1 MPIATGH
8 PQADD
13 RDMAQHPATQLSH
26 LPVDGNQQTASTHDA
41 MRNEESLSV
50 LAGRLAEVAHA
61 LRQAAANPSEVDDV
75 ESVAATMTS
84 ALADLAVGAELTAN
98 AVIDAERPRRSSRT
112 GVTPSPRAR
121 AVSWRLHALGSA
133 LRAARD
139 ACAAIPPTDGQS
151 RSRVGFGRPI
161 ARGRDRA

>member
-1 MPIATGH
+1 MPIATGR
-8 PQADD
+8 QDADD
-13 RDMAQHPATQLSH
+13 RAMAQHPATQLSH
-26 LPVDGNQQTASTHDA
+26 LPTDGGSEAASTRRA
-41 MRNEESLSV
+41 MRKEESLSV

-61 LRQAAANPSEVDDV
+61 LRQAAANPSEVDDI

-84 ALADLAVGAELTAN
+84 ALGDLAVGAELTAN
-98 AVIDAERPRRSSRT
+98 AVIDAERPRRLSRT

-139 ACAAIPPTDGQS
+139 ACAAIPPADGQS
-151 RSRVGFGRPI
+151 RGGVGLG
-161 ARGRDRA
+161 

>member
-1 MPIATGH
+1 MPIATG
-8 PQADD
+8 PQDADD
-13 RDMAQHPATQLSH
+13 RAMAQHRATQLSDV
-26 LPVDGNQQTASTHDA
+26 PIDGDPEAASTQGA
-41 MRNEESLSV
+41 MRKEESLSV

-61 LRQAAANPSEVDDV
+61 LRQAAANPSEVEDI

-84 ALADLAVGAELTAN
+84 ALGDLAVGAERTAN
-98 AVIDAERPRRSSRT
+98 AVIDAERPRRLSRT

-139 ACAAIPPTDGQS
+139 ACAAVPPADG
-151 RSRVGFGRPI
+151 RSRGR
-161 ARGRDRA
+161 G

>member
-8 PQADD
+8 QDADD
-13 RDMAQHPATQLSH
+13 RAMAQHPATQLSH
-26 LPVDGNQQTASTHDA
+26 LPIDGGPEAASTRGA
-41 MRNEESLSV
+41 MRKEESLSV

-61 LRQAAANPSEVDDV
+61 LRQAAANPSEVDDI
-75 ESVAATMTS
+75 ERVAATMTS
-84 ALADLAVGAELTAN
+84 ALGDLAVGAELTAN
-98 AVIDAERPRRSSRT
+98 AVIDAERPRRLSRT

-139 ACAAIPPTDGQS
+139 ACAAVPPADGH
-151 RSRVGFGRPI
+151 SRVGFG
-161 ARGRDRA
+161 

>member
-8 PQADD
+8 QDADD
-13 RDMAQHPATQLSH
+13 RAMAQHRATQLSH
-26 LPVDGNQQTASTHDA
+26 VPIDGGQEAASTHGA

-61 LRQAAANPSEVDDV
+61 LRQAAANPSEVDDI
-75 ESVAATMTS
+75 ESIAATMTS
-84 ALADLAVGAELTAN
+84 ALGDLAVGAELTAN
-98 AVIDAERPRRSSRT
+98 AVLDAERPRRLSRT
-112 GVTPSPRAR
+112 GLTPSPRAR

-139 ACAAIPPTDGQS
+139 ACAAVPRADGQS
-151 RSRVGFGRPI
+151 RGRVGLG
-161 ARGRDRA
+161 

>member
-8 PQADD
+8 QDADD
-13 RDMAQHPATQLSH
+13 WAMAQYRATQLSH
-26 LPVDGNQQTASTHDA
+26 VPVDGDQEDALTHGA

-61 LRQAAANPSEVDDV
+61 LRQAAANPSEGDDIG
-75 ESVAATMTS
+75 SVAATMTS
-84 ALADLAVGAELTAN
+84 ALGDLAVGAELAAN
-98 AVIDAERPRRSSRT
+98 AVIDAERPRRLSRA

-133 LRAARD
+133 LRSARD
-139 ACAAIPPTDGQS
+139 ACAAVPPADGQS
-151 RSRVGFGRPI
+151 RGRVGFG
-161 ARGRDRA
+161 

>member
-8 PQADD
+8 QDADD

-26 LPVDGNQQTASTHDA
+26 LPIDRDQEAASTHGA
-41 MRNEESLSV
+41 MRNEQSLSA

-61 LRQAAANPSEVDDV
+61 LRLAAANPSEVDDIG
-75 ESVAATMTS
+75 SVAVTMTS
-84 ALADLAVGAELTAN
+84 ALGDLAVGAELTAN
-98 AVIDAERPRRSSRT
+98 AVIDSERPRRLSRT

-139 ACAAIPPTDGQS
+139 ACAAVAPADG
-151 RSRVGFGRPI
+151 RSRARVGLG
-161 ARGRDRA
+161 

>member
-8 PQADD
+8 QDADD
-13 RDMAQHPATQLSH
+13 RAMSQHRATQLCDV
-26 LPVDGNQQTASTHDA
+26 PIDGDQEAASTHGA
-41 MRNEESLSV
+41 MRNEQSLSV

-61 LRQAAANPSEVDDV
+61 LRQAAANPSEVDDI
-75 ESVAATMTS
+75 ENVAATLTS
-84 ALADLAVGAELTAN
+84 ALGDLAVSAELTAN
-98 AVIDAERPRRSSRT
+98 AVIAAERPRRLSRT

-139 ACAAIPPTDGQS
+139 ACAAVPPRDGES
-151 RSRVGFGRPI
+151 RGRVGLC
-161 ARGRDRA
+161 

>member
-1 MPIATGH
+1 MPIAPGH
-8 PQADD
+8 RYADD
-13 RDMAQHPATQLSH
+13 HDMTQHPATQLRNPH
-26 LPVDGNQQTASTHDA
+26 IDGDLAAASTHGA

-50 LAGRLAEVAHA
+50 LAARLAEVAHA
-61 LRQAAANPSEVDDV
+61 LRQAAANRSGVDDI

-84 ALADLAVGAELTAN
+84 ALGDLAVGAELTAN
-98 AVIDAERPRRSSRT
+98 SVIDAERPRRLSRT

-139 ACAAIPPTDGQS
+139 ACAAVPPRDGDS
-151 RSRVGFGRPI
+151 RGRVGFG
-161 ARGRDRA
+161 

>member
-1 MPIATGH
+1 MGLLSYRTPGGIKSEDHRREGNTGDAGAVSDGARSH
-8 PQADD
+8 AP
-13 RDMAQHPATQLSH
+13 RVTQLSH
-26 LPVDGNQQTASTHDA
+26 VPIEGDQAAASTHGA

-61 LRQAAANPSEVDDV
+61 LRQAAANPSEVDDI

-84 ALADLAVGAELTAN
+84 ALGDLAVGAELTAN
-98 AVIDAERPRRSSRT
+98 AVIAAERPRRLSRT
-112 GVTPSPRAR
+112 GVTSSPRAR

-139 ACAAIPPTDGQS
+139 AGVSVVDE
-151 RSRVGFGRPI
+151 
-161 ARGRDRA
+161 

>member
-8 PQADD
+8 QDADD
-13 RDMAQHPATQLSH
+13 RAMARHPATQLSH
-26 LPVDGNQQTASTHDA
+26 APIDGDPEAASTHGA
-41 MRNEESLSV
+41 MRKEESLSV

-61 LRQAAANPSEVDDV
+61 LRQAAANPSEVDDI

-84 ALADLAVGAELTAN
+84 ALGDLAVGAELTAN
-98 AVIDAERPRRSSRT
+98 AVIDAERPRRLSRT

-139 ACAAIPPTDGQS
+139 ACAAVPPADGQS
-151 RSRVGFGRPI
+151 RGRVGLG
-161 ARGRDRA
+161 

>member
-1 MPIATGH
+1 MPIAPGH
-8 PQADD
+8 RYADD
-13 RDMAQHPATQLSH
+13 LDMAQHPATQLSPLH
-26 LPVDGNQQTASTHDA
+26 IDGDQEAASTHGA

-61 LRQAAANPSEVDDV
+61 LRQAAANPSEVDDI

-84 ALADLAVGAELTAN
+84 ALGDLAVGAELTAN
-98 AVIDAERPRRSSRT
+98 AVIDAERPRLLSRT

-121 AVSWRLHALGSA
+121 AVSWRLHALGCA

-139 ACAAIPPTDGQS
+139 ACAAVPPADGHS
-151 RSRVGFGRPI
+151 RGRVGFG
-161 ARGRDRA
+161 

>member
-8 PQADD
+8 QDADD
-13 RDMAQHPATQLSH
+13 RAMARHRATQLSH
-26 LPVDGNQQTASTHDA
+26 VPIDGDQGAASTHDA
-41 MRNEESLSV
+41 MQDEPSLNV
-50 LAGRLAEVAHA
+50 LAGRLAEIAHA
-61 LRQAAANPSEVDDV
+61 LRQAAANPSEVDDI

-84 ALADLAVGAELTAN
+84 ALGDLAVGAELAAN
-98 AVIDAERPRRSSRT
+98 AVIDAERLRRLSRT

-139 ACAAIPPTDGQS
+139 ACTAVAHADGHS
-151 RSRVGFGRPI
+151 RGRVGFG
-161 ARGRDRA
+161 

>member
-1 MPIATGH
+1 MPIATGR
-8 PQADD
+8 QDADD
-13 RDMAQHPATQLSH
+13 RAMPQHHATQLNH
-26 LPVDGNQQTASTHDA
+26 LPIDGGPEAASTHGA
-41 MRNEESLSV
+41 MRKEESLSV

-61 LRQAAANPSEVDDV
+61 LRQAASNRNEVDDI

-84 ALADLAVGAELTAN
+84 ALGDLAVGAELTAN
-98 AVIDAERPRRSSRT
+98 AVIDAERPRRLSRT

-139 ACAAIPPTDGQS
+139 ACAAVPPANRQS
-151 RSRVGFGRPI
+151 RGRVGLG
-161 ARGRDRA
+161 